1 MWDGGGDLKFYQFIK
16 IITLGYLYKLQIKR
30 NYFFIKTDL
39 RVKNPQKRNKLAII
53 PLEKEL
59 SAKASESK

>member
-1 MWDGGGDLKFYQFIK
+1 MWDGGGSDLKFYQFIK

-39 RVKNPQKRNKLAII
+39 RVKI
-53 PLEKEL
+53 P
-59 SAKASESK
+59 